1 MPQIEPSCTQSTLE
15 MSDMPDTLYLHA
27 LFPAAVRALT
37 EWLYDP
43 CTLDDEHP
51 LTTLQQETG
60 LVLRDISYAHCSM
73 TVFSQKA
80 SYDYDVH
87 TAMTPVFFAILDCA
101 APQFLYHNVL
111 DAMCESVAKKCKD
124 GRIGCAFVRREEWC
138 ILCKIER
145 IATRAKPNDPVLSCM
160 LCM

>member
-1 MPQIEPSCTQSTLE
+1 
-15 MSDMPDTLYLHA
+15 MSNMPDTLYLHA

-37 EWLYDP
+37 EWLYEP
-43 CTLDDEHP
+43 CKLQYKHP
-51 LTTLQQETG
+51 LEALREETG

-87 TAMTPVFFAILDCA
+87 TAMAPVFFAILDRA

-111 DAMCESVAKKCKD
+111 DAMCESAAKKCKD
-124 GRIGCAFVRREEWC
+124 KRIGCGFVRREEWC
-138 ILCKIER
+138 ILRKIER
-145 IATRAKPNDPVLSCM
+145 MTVRAKPHDPVLSCM
-160 LCM
+160 FGRLWA